1 MKKLFILLTLIGGT
15 GASAFAMGND
25 AVRDFDRTLS
35 QPKKEVPMNVLA
47 MGNDAVRDF
56 DRTLSQPTK
65 EVPMNVLAMGND
77 AVRDHD
83 RIIAQAN
90 TIA

>member
-35 QPKKEVPMNVLA
+35 QP
-47 MGNDAVRDF
+47 
-56 DRTLSQPTK
+56 TK
-65 EVPMNVLAMGND
+65 EVPMNVLAMGSD
-77 AVRDHD
+77 SVRDHD